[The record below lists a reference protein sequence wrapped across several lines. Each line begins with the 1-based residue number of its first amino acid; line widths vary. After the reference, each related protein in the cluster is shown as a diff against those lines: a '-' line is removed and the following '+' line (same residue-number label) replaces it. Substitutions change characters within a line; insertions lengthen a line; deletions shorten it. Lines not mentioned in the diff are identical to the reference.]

1 MVGFRLV
8 VVLFMVLFALLLT
21 VESNAVRSRTGSGAR
36 KIGIS
41 HRNLKRITFG
51 IVLPHS
57 TFRQRKYNSTVLST
71 LATYYK
77 ARPQYTLTRKFNVT
91 YSLAMVG
98 RKPSP
103 TGKWILYVPDYKP
116 VKQ

>member
-1 MVGFRLV
+1 MLGFRLV
-8 VVLFMVLFALLLT
+8 LVLFALLVT
-21 VESNAVRSRTGSGAR
+21 VDANAVRSRTGSGTR
-36 KIGIS
+36 KTGML

-51 IVLPHS
+51 ILLPHS

-71 LATYYK
+71 LATYSK
-77 ARPQYTLTRKFNVT
+77 ARPQYTLSRKFNIT

-103 TGKWILYVPDYKP
+103 TGKWILHVPGNKP

>member
-1 MVGFRLV
+1 MVGVRLV
-8 VVLFMVLFALLLT
+8 VLLFVLLVT
-21 VESNAVRSRTGSGAR
+21 VDSTAVRIRPGGSAR
-36 KIGIS
+36 KTGIL

-103 TGKWILYVPDYKP
+103 TGKWILHVPDHKL

>member
-1 MVGFRLV
+1 MVSYRLV
-8 VVLFMVLFALLLT
+8 LVLFALLVPVDL
-21 VESNAVRSRTGSGAR
+21 SAIKSRTGSSMR
-36 KIGIS
+36 KTGIL

-77 ARPQYTLTRKFNVT
+77 ARPQYTLTRKYNVT
-91 YSLAMVG
+91 YSLAMIA

-103 TGKWILYVPDYKP
+103 TGKWITHESDHKP
-116 VKQ
+116 VKH